1 MSVDYYLFCRKSYD
15 IIIRELDYIISVLKE
30 MDEYT
35 QEEEQ
40 PKLKS
45 DIALPKQSDNKLFF
59 SSRKEHMQ
67 FLKQTCDKKIMELCN
82 HEFITDTIDIDQ
94 DRSKTIR
101 YCRICEYT
109 DPN

>member
-15 IIIRELDYIISVLKE
+15 VIIREIDDIISALKE

-35 QEEEQ
+35 QEEQ
-40 PKLKS
+40 SKLKS
-45 DIALPKQSDNKLFF
+45 DIILPKETDNKLFF
-59 SSRKEHMQ
+59 SSRKENME

-82 HEFITDTIDIDQ
+82 HAFITDTIDIDQ

-101 YCRICEYT
+101 YCKICEYT